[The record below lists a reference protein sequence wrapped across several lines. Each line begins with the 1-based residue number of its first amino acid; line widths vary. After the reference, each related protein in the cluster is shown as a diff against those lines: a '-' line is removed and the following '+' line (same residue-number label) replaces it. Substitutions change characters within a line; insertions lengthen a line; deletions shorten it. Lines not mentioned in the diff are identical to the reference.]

1 METKTYLSQC
11 RGAHTSLVSFYL
23 RDGSPLGAARA
34 KIRAEL
40 KTAANIKS
48 RV

>member
-1 METKTYLSQC
+1 MKLADC
-11 RGAHTSLVSFYL
+11 RGAHTSLVSYYL
-23 RDGSPLGAARA
+23 RQGSPLGAARA
-34 KIRAEL
+34 KVRAEL